1 MLECHF
7 YPFFEKKM
15 TCGIVSSGIQSMV
28 NDAFL
33 FCVFVFNDDAFCLM
47 MMRFILIYL
56 KLYLFKA
63 LFYYPHSHHFQSFLS
78 ISFKLSNFF
87 QIPKYLSKL

>member
-1 MLECHF
+1 MVEWLNGCHF
-7 YPFFEKKM
+7 YPFLKKKM

-33 FCVFVFNDDAFCLM
+33 FDDAFYLNV
-47 MMRFILIYL
+47 MRFILIYL

-63 LFYYPHSHHFQSFLS
+63 LFYYPHSHHFQ
-78 ISFKLSNFF
+78 
-87 QIPKYLSKL
+87 